1 MIDRISK
8 LGGTLSD
15 LDSAYRSLLLPSAS
29 SEWDIGR
36 VGTSHDIARRLLG
49 RLSAYLR
56 SGTLDEKS
64 SRSFVQWLLKE
75 CHSGASSQSASPKQ
89 RPSKK
94 EKIGKSTEPTTRCTR
109 IQCHRQ
115 TNVVFERKVS
125 NRLGVHFV
133 WHQACPKPTQ
143 RLWEKAAAGLP
154 DGQSL
159 DDSADRADLLAGHL
173 GPRLRDDDRGVGD
186 LVRDFGANRGWGG
199 ADHATGRHEPF
210 HHQQHGQGKNAC
222 SSWIS
227 RRSMD

>member
-1 MIDRISK
+1 MLCKARNDLIGKRAALSAPEEFLGRLLLSSGLPRISLLAMIDRISK

-133 WHQACPKPTQ
+133 
-143 RLWEKAAAGLP
+143 
-154 DGQSL
+154 
-159 DDSADRADLLAGHL
+159 
-173 GPRLRDDDRGVGD
+173 
-186 LVRDFGANRGWGG
+186 
-199 ADHATGRHEPF
+199 
-210 HHQQHGQGKNAC
+210 
-222 SSWIS
+222 
-227 RRSMD
+227 